1 MVVRVL
7 GIQLVIKIA
16 VVIEKTASRD
26 LLIKCMQDLTK
37 LYFHYNRLVE
47 QYNKK
52 QNKNLPK
59 WDYKIIDFL
68 QNKLREKQFRG
79 E

>member
-1 MVVRVL
+1 MTNN
-7 GIQLVIKIA
+7 GGQGSWYTIGYKIA

-52 QNKNLPK
+52 
-59 WDYKIIDFL
+59 
-68 QNKLREKQFRG
+68 
-79 E
+79 